1 VSSRRWPRSV
11 DLYDRSVTEPVILTD
26 VQIADA
32 VSRLARVSWSWSV
45 EDAPRLAAQLGWP
58 VDSQRPPRY
67 LFLRTG
73 YPTGRGRAFVGLDD
87 RSWEAINVPVTDS
100 VTDWGFPLQTDL
112 FATAVA
118 VASGVLGEPPYR
130 EPGERPEVSWP
141 TGGGVLAV
149 RDHGKGLFL
158 ILRSAR
164 HAAWLQAEDARQD
177 ERRLLGVGVV
187 EEPQPPAVPAST
199 SWEEV
204 AAALAAAMSRFER
217 DTLLSLVDPAD
228 RNGRYLQM
236 WQNPDALWVE
246 VSSSRILGAKLGVSP
261 QVERRIGELG
271 WTPPQGRDNWRRSLP
286 WPARAAAY
294 VELAGSI
301 VAVWRDV
308 FGFDS
313 PRQVYYRA
321 AVTRTRELIAVP
333 ELGLQRVR

>member
-1 VSSRRWPRSV
+1 M
-11 DLYDRSVTEPVILTD
+11 TEPVMLTD
-26 VQIADA
+26 LQIADA
-32 VSRLARVSWSWSV
+32 VSRMARVSWSWSA
-45 EDAPRLAAQLGWP
+45 EDAQRLAAQLGWP
-58 VDSQRPPRY
+58 VDSQPPSRY

-73 YPTGRGRAFVGLDD
+73 YPTGRGRASVNLYD
-87 RSWEAINVPVTDS
+87 RSWEDIHLPVTDS
-100 VTDWGFPLQTDL
+100 ISDWGFPRQADL
-112 FATAVA
+112 FANAVG

-130 EPGERPEVSWP
+130 EPGKRSEVSWP

-149 RDHGKGLFL
+149 RDYGEGLFL

-164 HAAWLQAEDARQD
+164 HAAWLQAERDRKE
-177 ERRLLGVGVV
+177 ERRLTGVGVV
-187 EEPQPPAVPAST
+187 DQPPRPAVPAST
-199 SWEEV
+199 RWEEV

-228 RNGRYLQM
+228 RDGRYLQM

-246 VSSSRILGAKLGVSP
+246 VSSSRILGAKMGVP
-261 QVERRIGELG
+261 PEVERRIGELG
-271 WTPPQGRDNWRRSLP
+271 WTPPLGRDNWRRSLP

-308 FGFDS
+308 FGIDS
-313 PRQVYYRA
+313 PQQVGYRA

-333 ELGLQRVR
+333 ELGLRRVR